1 MQKQLYVSFTNSP
14 FTSLLHAVVSLEVEA
29 VHCVVYGKS
38 GVYVHLRSI
47 VNVYVC
53 YVTI

>member
-14 FTSLLHAVVSLEVEA
+14 FTSLLYVVVSLEVES
-29 VHCVVYGKS
+29 VHCV
-38 GVYVHLRSI
+38 VYVHLRSI

-53 YVTI
+53 YVPM